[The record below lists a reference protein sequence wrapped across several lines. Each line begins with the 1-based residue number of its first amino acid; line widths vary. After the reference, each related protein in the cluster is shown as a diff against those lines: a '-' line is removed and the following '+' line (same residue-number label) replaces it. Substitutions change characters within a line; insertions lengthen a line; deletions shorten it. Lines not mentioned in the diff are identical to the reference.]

1 LAKTAKRY
9 VVPPKKLRNRWNN
22 ILSKQDLNNK
32 LSKLSPKQDLA
43 LIYTLDRLDKCELS
57 ARVPMLINIANSLL
71 ARAHLEDIPFSTISV
86 SWGIRWLVR
95 HSKFSVIKRKTLAI
109 ARKSAH
115 DLINI
120 SR

>member
-1 LAKTAKRY
+1 MLMNIVNNLLTRAY
-9 VVPPKKLRNRWNN
+9 LENIPP
-22 ILSKQDLNNK
+22 
-32 LSKLSPKQDLA
+32 P
-43 LIYTLDRLDKCELS
+43 
-57 ARVPMLINIANSLL
+57 
-71 ARAHLEDIPFSTISV
+71 TISV

-95 HSKFSVIKRKTLAI
+95 HSKFFVIKGKTLVI